1 MKDAFAGCR
10 LRRFTHRLADDCTG
24 ATAIEYALVAL
35 LISVAIAG
43 ALPAF
48 APALNNTFNTI
59 SAKL

>member
-1 MKDAFAGCR
+1 MKNAPAAYC
-10 LRRFTHRLADDCTG
+10 LRRFARRLANDCAG

-35 LISVAIAG
+35 LISVVIAG

-48 APALNNTFNTI
+48 APPINNTFNTV

>member
-1 MKDAFAGCR
+1 MKNAPAAHR
-10 LRRFTHRLADDCTG
+10 LRRFAHRLAKDCGG

-35 LISVAIAG
+35 LISVVIAG

-48 APALNNTFNTI
+48 APPINNTFNTI